1 MFQSAGSREPDPNVV
16 ITFSSLFMFQSAG
29 SREPDLRILINRSHF
44 ISFNPQARESL
55 IAEASANPS
64 AIDCFNPQA
73 RESLIRIFVSCV
85 QEPSKFQSAGSRE
98 PDLAVVQT
106 VQVALLVSIR
116 RLARA

>member
-1 MFQSAGSREPDPNVV
+1 MAALYIVPLLLCFNPQARE
-16 ITFSSLFMFQSAG
+16 SL
-29 SREPDLRILINRSHF
+29 ILMLLSPFLHC
-44 ISFNPQARESL
+44 SCFNPQARESL